1 MDDKKRAREEEEK
14 KENGS
19 NKKQKTENDIK
30 KLIKESIE
38 KNVSVSKLFWI
49 LSFKLFFILYINN
62 IVKNKKLI
70 ICNLKFRK
78 RKKFL

>member
-38 KNVSVSKLFWI
+38 KNVSVSKLF
-49 LSFKLFFILYINN
+49 
-62 IVKNKKLI
+62 
-70 ICNLKFRK
+70 
-78 RKKFL
+78 